1 MSSNWACSCLC
12 WKSAFLRMCTVGILP
27 WSSGK
32 VVSVECAPSPV
43 CLLTI
48 WIKAILSAL
57 SLKQSKA
64 FSADILPVHQGTG
77 VMVCQVLRQE
87 RGRRDSIEMEQWWAE
102 FEVEKEGGGHG
113 LEQRNHEFVQ
123 GKMACSCVTGACIIM
138 QTSRVGMKVCWHF
151 PILHCLALQ
160 LQCSLSKAFYV
171 IINLYRSKLST
182 RLHGP
187 LCGFVCCRVSLALW
201 QLEVCLCH
209 ALCLPIA
216 TCL

>member
-1 MSSNWACSCLC
+1 
-12 WKSAFLRMCTVGILP
+12 MCTVGILP
-27 WSSGK
+27 RSSSK
-32 VVSVECAPSPV
+32 IVSMECAPSPV
-43 CLLTI
+43 HLLTG
-48 WIKAILSAL
+48 WIKAMLS
-57 SLKQSKA
+57 
-64 FSADILPVHQGTG
+64 
-77 VMVCQVLRQE
+77 MLRQE
-87 RGRRDSIEMEQWWAE
+87 RGRRGSVEMEQWWAE

-151 PILHCLALQ
+151 PILCCLTLQ

-171 IINLYRSKLST
+171 IVNLCRSKLST

-201 QLEVCLCH
+201 QLEVGLCH

>member
-1 MSSNWACSCLC
+1 
-12 WKSAFLRMCTVGILP
+12 MCTVGILP
-27 WSSGK
+27 RSSSK
-32 VVSVECAPSPV
+32 IVSMECAPSPV
-43 CLLTI
+43 HLLTG
-48 WIKAILSAL
+48 WVKAMLSTL

-64 FSADILPVHQGTG
+64 FSADVLPCSHQGAG
-77 VMVCQVLRQE
+77 MMVCQVLRQE
-87 RGRRDSIEMEQWWAE
+87 RGRRGSVEMEQWWAE

-151 PILHCLALQ
+151 PILCCLTLQ

-171 IINLYRSKLST
+171 IVNLCRSKLST

-201 QLEVCLCH
+201 QLEVGLCH